1 MPSIIKSIHLYY
13 RQGSSDKVYEPAI
26 VERVPGTFDVVA
38 GYGRRGA
45 TLRQAIKVTGVS
57 LDRASRVYDE
67 LVREKIADGYRPS
80 GDAPTETIAAVN
92 ERDGQRA
99 DVPIQL
105 LTFVDGDEL
114 EALLDNP
121 DVCGIEKFDGERRI
135 VVIAPD
141 GAATGVNKLGLFV
154 PLVSSLVHACSLLP
168 NDTILDAEII
178 GETLYA
184 FDALRYGTEDLTG
197 YGYTD
202 RHDAVADDVEA
213 RLERTPGIVVA
224 RYTFEKRA
232 LLAKLQAENAEGIV
246 LRHARA
252 AVTPGRPASGGTAR
266 KYKFYETAT
275 CEVIGQNDDRRS
287 VALCVYK
294 DDHGIEIGNVTIPAN
309 HDIPKPGEFGEVRY
323 LYAYPNG
330 GSLYQ
335 PVWLGRRSDVTRA
348 DATYAQLKFRR
359 EPSA

>member
-1 MPSIIKSIHLYY
+1 MPPIVQTIHLYY

-26 VERVPGTFDVVA
+26 VERVPGTYDVVA

-45 TLRQAIKVTGVS
+45 TLRQAVKITSVS
-57 LDRASRVYDE
+57 LERATKVYDE

-80 GDAPTETIAAVN
+80 GDAPAATVAAVS

-99 DVPIQL
+99 NVPIQL

-114 EALLDNP
+114 EALLDDPN
-121 DVCGIEKFDGERRI
+121 VVGIEKYDGERRL

-141 GAATGVNKLGLFV
+141 GTATGVNRLGLFV
-154 PLVSSLVHACSLLP
+154 PLASNLVHTCSLLP

-184 FDALRYGTEDLTG
+184 FDALRYASEDLTG
-197 YGYTD
+197 YGYTA
-202 RHDAVADDVEA
+202 RHDAVADDINA

-224 RYTFEKRA
+224 RYTYEKRA

-252 AVTPGRPASGGTAR
+252 PVTPGRPASGGTAR
-266 KYKFYETAT
+266 KFKFYETAT

-287 VALCVYK
+287 VALCVY
-294 DDHGIEIGNVTIPAN
+294 DGDRGIEIGNVTIPAN
-309 HDIPKPGEFGEVRY
+309 HNIPKPGEFAEIRY

-335 PVWLGRRSDVTRA
+335 PVYLGRRSDVIRA
-348 DATYAQLKFRR
+348 DATYCQLKFRR
-359 EPSA
+359 EPNA